1 MMHAEFPSEGM
12 ALTHLL
18 VIGDFARSLRFYRD
32 ILGTL
37 VYRKYSGTSCVLSF
51 RVFA

>member
-32 ILGTL
+32 RLGTL
-37 VYRKYSGTSCVLSF
+37 VYREYSGTSCVLSF